1 MFSTTCNV
9 WTKLGH
15 QTEYQKKG
23 SRSKKTYN
31 IYMNEHR
38 CHMYVDKFLT
48 EARLWPRSGWNE
60 AMFATIKTFAVG
72 IEI

>member
-1 MFSTTCNV
+1 MERQFSLILSEFFVTLMFSTTCNV
-9 WTKLGH
+9 WTKLGL

-48 EARLWPRSGWNE
+48 EARLWPRSG
-60 AMFATIKTFAVG
+60 
-72 IEI
+72 